1 MIAIAQAL
9 SRLTG
14 TDVDAESL
22 TPVLAFCCIGLAVT
36 FFAIRTYGLDL
47 SAGFFLKAPARKKT
61 RRRLGAPVGFCQG
74 CGTGFP
80 RAFKVARRG

>member
-14 TDVDAESL
+14 TEVDAESL

-36 FFAIRTYGLDL
+36 LFAIKTFSLDL
-47 SAGFFLKAPARKKT
+47 SRGFF
-61 RRRLGAPVGFCQG
+61 
-74 CGTGFP
+74 
-80 RAFKVARRG
+80 

>member
-47 SAGFFLKAPARKKT
+47 SAGFF
-61 RRRLGAPVGFCQG
+61 
-74 CGTGFP
+74 
-80 RAFKVARRG
+80 

>member
-36 FFAIRTYGLDL
+36 FFAKTYGLDL
-47 SAGFFLKAPARKKT
+47 SAGFF
-61 RRRLGAPVGFCQG
+61 
-74 CGTGFP
+74 
-80 RAFKVARRG
+80 